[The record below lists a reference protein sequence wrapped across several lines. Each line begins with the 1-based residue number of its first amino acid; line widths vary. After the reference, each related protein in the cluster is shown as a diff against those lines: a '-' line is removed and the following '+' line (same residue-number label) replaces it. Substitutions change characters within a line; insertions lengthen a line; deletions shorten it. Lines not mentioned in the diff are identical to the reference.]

1 VGGVK
6 EGGSVNEGQRQKAEW
21 ALILG
26 ASSGFGEAAALELAG
41 CGMNILGVHL
51 DRKSTIDNVERI
63 TGAIT
68 SRGREAIF
76 FNVNAADPEKRKEV
90 LDAFSK
96 LPSEGGETPPIRV
109 LLHSLAFGTLK
120 PFLAES
126 EEEMLTKQQM
136 DMTLDVMANSLV
148 YWTQDLVRRRL
159 MGAGGRVFAMTSAGG
174 ARVWKTY
181 GAVSAAK
188 SALESHVRQ
197 LTLELGPL
205 GITVNAIM
213 AGVTDTP
220 ALRKI
225 PGADRMIK
233 MALAKNPSGRL
244 TTTRDVAYAIG
255 LLSDPKAQWITGNV
269 ICVDGGEF
277 IVD

>member
-1 VGGVK
+1 VRSEAGKVK
-6 EGGSVNEGQRQKAEW
+6 TEW

-26 ASSGFGEAAALELAG
+26 SSSGFGEAAALELASL
-41 CGMNILGVHL
+41 GMNILGVHL
-51 DRKSTIDNVERI
+51 DRKSTMGNVDRI
-63 TGAIT
+63 TGGIKA
-68 SRGREAIF
+68 RGQEATF
-76 FNVNAADPEKRKEV
+76 FNVNAADPEKRREV
-90 LDAFSK
+90 LDNFQQQHAHEADGA
-96 LPSEGGETPPIRV
+96 PVRV

-120 PFLAES
+120 PFIAES
-126 EEEMLTKQQM
+126 DEEMLTQAQL

-148 YWTQDLVRRRL
+148 YWTQDLVKRRL
-159 MGAGGRVFAMTSAGG
+159 MGTGGRVFAMTSAGG
-174 ARVWKTY
+174 SRVWKTY

-188 SALESHVRQ
+188 ASLESHVRQ

-225 PGADRMIK
+225 PGSDRMIK

-244 TTTRDVAYAIG
+244 TTPRDVADAIG
-255 LLSDPKAQWITGNV
+255 VLVNPKAHWITGNV

-277 IVD
+277 VSD

>member
-1 VGGVK
+1 VNVQKRHGG
-6 EGGSVNEGQRQKAEW
+6 GW

-26 ASSGFGEAAALELAG
+26 ASSGFGEAAALELAALD
-41 CGMNILGVHL
+41 MDILGIHL
-51 DRKSTIDNVERI
+51 DRKSTMMNVERI
-63 TGAIT
+63 TGQIQAT
-68 SRGREAIF
+68 GRQALF
-76 FNVNAADPEKRKEV
+76 FNVNAADPQKRSEV
-90 LDAFSK
+90 LNAFQ
-96 LPSEGGETPPIRV
+96 EQAQGEPHPIRV

-120 PFLAES
+120 TYLAES
-126 EEEMLTKQQM
+126 EEEMLTKAQM
-136 DMTLDVMANSLV
+136 EMTIDVMANSLV
-148 YWTQDLVRRRL
+148 YWTQDLIKRRL
-159 MGAGGRVFAMTSAGG
+159 MGTGGRVLAMTSAGG

-188 SALESHVRQ
+188 AALESHVRQ
-197 LTLELGPL
+197 LCLELGPL

-244 TTTRDVAYAIG
+244 TTTRDVADAIG
-255 LLSDPKAQWITGNV
+255 LLSHAKAHWITGNV

-277 IVD
+277 VVD

>member
-1 VGGVK
+1 M
-6 EGGSVNEGQRQKAEW
+6 
-21 ALILG
+21 
-26 ASSGFGEAAALELAG
+26 ELAG
-41 CGMNILGVHL
+41 VGMNILGVHL
-51 DRKSTIDNVERI
+51 DRKSTLGNVERI
-63 TGAIT
+63 TGEIKA
-68 SRGREAIF
+68 RGREAIF
-76 FNVNAADPEKRKEV
+76 FNVNAADPEKRREV
-90 LDAFSK
+90 LDSFAERHG
-96 LPSEGGETPPIRV
+96 EGESADPIRV

-120 PFLAES
+120 PFLADS
-126 EEEMLTKQQM
+126 EEEMLTKAQM
-136 DMTLDVMANSLV
+136 DMTLDVMANTLV

-174 ARVWKTY
+174 TRVWKTY

-188 SALESHVRQ
+188 ASLESHVRQ
-197 LTLELGPL
+197 LALELGPL

-225 PGADRMIK
+225 PGSERMIK

-244 TTTRDVAYAIG
+244 TTTRDVADAIG
-255 LLSDPKAQWITGNV
+255 LLSDSKAHWITGNV